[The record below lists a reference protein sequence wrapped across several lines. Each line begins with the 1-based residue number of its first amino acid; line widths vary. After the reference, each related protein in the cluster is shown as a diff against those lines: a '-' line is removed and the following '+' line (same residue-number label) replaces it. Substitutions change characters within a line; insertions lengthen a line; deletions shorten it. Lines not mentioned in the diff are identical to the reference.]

1 MKSFAGSSEGTYEGY
16 RMSKRVDRNVQSK
29 VKSLECEPTVHFPLA
44 PVSLV
49 KEWHQMTVIPKIRKV
64 STI

>member
-1 MKSFAGSSEGTYEGY
+1 
-16 RMSKRVDRNVQSK
+16 MSKRADGKIQIK
-29 VKSLECEPTVHFPLA
+29 VKYLEVNLLWIFLLA

-49 KEWHQMTVIPKIRKV
+49 KEWHQMTAIPMIKKA